1 MASMKAIAFNSFGP
15 PDVLQLVDLP
25 DPEPGAGQVRIKVR
39 AAGVQPFD
47 TALRAGWRPAG
58 LTVTFPQVPGNEH
71 AGVVDEVGEAVS
83 GWQVGDEVLG
93 FGTLNSYAELLV
105 TPADQIV
112 AKPADMPW
120 EVAGGF
126 TAGAQTSHLALSSLG
141 VGPGDTVLIHAA
153 AGTVGTVAVQLAQ
166 LWGATVIG
174 TASEAN
180 HDYLRSLGAVPV
192 QYGEGLVERVRA
204 IAPRGVDAA
213 LDAAGGDALTA
224 SLELVAD
231 HSRILT
237 IVEVAARE
245 KHGLAA
251 ITGQRSAARLAEMV
265 DLWEQ
270 GKLHIHVRR
279 SYPLMQAADAH
290 RDVETRH
297 GRGKI
302 ILTVD

>member
-1 MASMKAIAFNSFGP
+1 
-15 PDVLQLVDLP
+15 
-25 DPEPGAGQVRIKVR
+25 
-39 AAGVQPFD
+39 
-47 TALRAGWRPAG
+47 
-58 LTVTFPQVPGNEH
+58 
-71 AGVVDEVGEAVS
+71 
-83 GWQVGDEVLG
+83 
-93 FGTLNSYAELLV
+93 
-105 TPADQIV
+105 
-112 AKPADMPW
+112 
-120 EVAGGF
+120 
-126 TAGAQTSHLALSSLG
+126 
-141 VGPGDTVLIHAA
+141 
-153 AGTVGTVAVQLAQ
+153 
-166 LWGATVIG
+166 
-174 TASEAN
+174 
-180 HDYLRSLGAVPV
+180 
-192 QYGEGLVERVRA
+192 
-204 IAPRGVDAA
+204 VDAA